1 MEVQLASSSERQ
13 VWVTKFLSE
22 YVRESGFMPYMGKS
36 DTSIFQF
43 RTELLNEAG
52 KTINVPVIASLK
64 GGGVT
69 GSQVLD
75 GNEEDLQNFNDQIVV
90 DWLRNGVRVPKS
102 TQYLTEI
109 NLMDAAKSALRTWD
123 AEKLRD
129 GIIQAL
135 GSIIIAGANAG
146 AADSWVSYTAATA
159 GQRNSYLT
167 LNGDRI
173 LFGANIS
180 NASSNVWATAL
191 GNVDSTNDIM
201 STAIGSLAKR
211 MAKNTGPYNTSFPT
225 NLRIRPFKTDDGKEY
240 FVMFCAP
247 NSFRDLKK
255 DTVLQQANRE
265 ARAREGNAME
275 KNPLFQDGD
284 VIYDGVIYREIPELN
299 QLTIAGAGAA
309 GINVDQN
316 FLCGTQAVGIGWGQQ
331 PKPVTDYI
339 KDYGFRP
346 GVGIEELRGQ
356 KKLSYTG
363 VQYGVVSVLTSST
376 PDT

>member
-13 VWVTKFLSE
+13 IWVTKFLSE
-22 YVRESGFMPYMGKS
+22 YVRESGFMPYMGKAE
-36 DTSIFQF
+36 TNIFQF
-43 RTELLNEAG
+43 RTELLEEAG

-64 GGGVT
+64 GSGVS

-75 GNEEDLQNFNDQIVV
+75 GNEEDLMNFNDQITV

-109 NLMDAAKSALRTWD
+109 NLMDAAKSALRSWD

-135 GSIIIAGANAG
+135 GSIIIAAANSG
-146 AADSWVSYTAATA
+146 SADSWVTYAAATA
-159 GQRNSYLT
+159 AQKNAYLT
-167 LNGDRI
+167 LNADRI
-173 LFGANIS
+173 LFGSARA

-191 GNVDSTNDIM
+191 GNVDSTNDLM
-201 STAIGSLAKR
+201 STGVGSLAKR
-211 MAKNTGPYNTSFPT
+211 MARTTGPANTSFPN
-225 NLRIRPFKTDDGKEY
+225 NLRIRPFKTNDGKEY
-240 FVMFCAP
+240 FVMFCAS

-255 DTVLQQANRE
+255 DTVISAANRD
-265 ARAREGNAME
+265 ARGREGNAMD
-275 KNPLFQDGD
+275 KNPIFQDGD
-284 VIYDGVIYREIPELN
+284 QIYDGVIYREIPELD
-299 QLTIAGAGAA
+299 QLKILGAGNA
-309 GINVDQN
+309 GIDVDQN
-316 FLCGTQAVGIGWGQQ
+316 FLCGTQTVGIGWGQQ

-356 KKLSYTG
+356 KKLSYSG
-363 VQYGVVSVLTSST
+363 VQYGCVTCLTSST
-376 PDT
+376 ADT

>member
-1 MEVQLASSSERQ
+1 MEVTLASSSERQ

-43 RTELLNEAG
+43 RTELLTEAG

-64 GGGVT
+64 GAGVT

-75 GNEEDLQNFNDQIVV
+75 GNEEELTNFNDQITV

-109 NLMDAAKSALRTWD
+109 NLMDAAKSALRSWD

-135 GSIIIAGANAG
+135 GGIIIPAVSTGGADSYVTYANAT
-146 AADSWVSYTAATA
+146 TAQKNAF
-159 GQRNSYLT
+159 LT

-173 LFGANIS
+173 LFGNSRA

-201 STAIGSLAKR
+201 STGIGSLAKR
-211 MAKNTGPYNTSFPT
+211 MARTAGPANVNYPN
-225 NLRIRPFKTDDGKEY
+225 NLRIRPFKTDNGKEY
-240 FVMFCAP
+240 FVMFCAT

-255 DTVLQQANRE
+255 DTVIQQANRD
-265 ARAREGNAME
+265 ARAREGNGMD
-275 KNPLFQDGD
+275 KNPIFQDGD
-284 VIYDGVIYREIPELN
+284 QIYDGVIYREIPELD
-299 QLTIAGAGAA
+299 QLKILGAGASS
-309 GINVDQN
+309 IDVDQN

-356 KKLSYTG
+356 KKLSYSG
-363 VQYGVVSVLTSST
+363 VQYGVCSVLTSST